1 LALLFLANVHI
12 LIILLSF
19 NLKWNF
25 YFQDEAEPETKE
37 DKVPAIWTSGR
48 LCDFSGQQSLKVK
61 DI

>member
-1 LALLFLANVHI
+1 VHI